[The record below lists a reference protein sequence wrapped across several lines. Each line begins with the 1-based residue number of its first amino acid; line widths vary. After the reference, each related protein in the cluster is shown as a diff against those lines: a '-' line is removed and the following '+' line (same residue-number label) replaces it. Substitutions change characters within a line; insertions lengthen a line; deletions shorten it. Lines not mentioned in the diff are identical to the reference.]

1 MLYSGFPQGKGN
13 AGNVSLSA
21 SVVTGFTLFFSLNG
35 VLESSFGKAGSLQ
48 VLTHGCVLAWDS
60 TA

>member
-1 MLYSGFPQGKGN
+1 MLHSGFPQGKGS

-21 SVVTGFTLFFSLNG
+21 SVVSHFSLNG

-48 VLTHGCVLAWDS
+48 VLTHGCAPAWDS